1 MEPTDLV
8 CLANEA
14 IQETELAP
22 ASSGLDLTKVNAS
35 SLPVNTSDEIG
46 LELVG
51 MHAGR
56 LTRFASMRS
65 GTGKNVSDAVSLF
78 KFNCFVVVVGSI
90 SPSTKVSYTFQ
101 RNVRTE

>member
-1 MEPTDLV
+1 M
-8 CLANEA
+8 
-14 IQETELAP
+14 
-22 ASSGLDLTKVNAS
+22 
-35 SLPVNTSDEIG
+35 PVNTSDEIG

-78 KFNCFVVVVGSI
+78 KFNCFVVVGSI
-90 SPSTKVSYTFQ
+90 SPSTKVSDTFQ
-101 RNVRTE
+101 RNVCTE

>member
-65 GTGKNVSDAVSLF
+65 RTGKNVSDAVSLF
-78 KFNCFVVVVGSI
+78 KFNCFVVVGSI
-90 SPSTKVSYTFQ
+90 SPSTKVSDTFQ
-101 RNVRTE
+101 RNVCTE